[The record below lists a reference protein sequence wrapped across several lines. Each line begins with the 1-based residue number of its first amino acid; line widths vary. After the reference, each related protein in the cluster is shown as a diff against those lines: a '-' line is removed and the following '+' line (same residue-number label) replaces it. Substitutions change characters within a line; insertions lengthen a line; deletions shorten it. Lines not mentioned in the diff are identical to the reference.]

1 MKGRDKDRVQE
12 DERLSIFRGSRGQVK
27 TLEPWNPRTLNPN
40 RESREIALL
49 ILAVLLVMV
58 YLLKER
64 PIHPQDQPLQTYP
77 QGHPVYVEIADEKGE
92 MVYTFEGKTN
102 EVPLSVIPAHLPSPD
117 PSGEKVEK
125 VKTGTKITMGPD
137 GLSTDIMDGEKHLV
151 LGIPLDINKAT
162 ARDFEALPG
171 IGPKLA
177 ERIVETR
184 TQLGGFKSPDDLKQ
198 VKGIGEGKLEKIRR
212 YIE

>member
-1 MKGRDKDRVQE
+1 MNTNSTRMKIRDEKN
-12 DERLSIFRGSRGQVK
+12 
-27 TLEPWNPRTLNPN
+27 LEPN

-58 YLLKER
+58 YLLKEGA
-64 PIHPQDQPLQTYP
+64 IHPQDQPLQAYP

-92 MVYTFEGKTN
+92 MIYTFEGKTN
-102 EVPLSVIPAHLPSPD
+102 EVPLRDVIPPHLPSPLK
-117 PSGEKVEK
+117 GEK
-125 VKTGTKITMGPD
+125 VKTGTKITIGPD
-137 GLSTDIMDGEKHLV
+137 GLSTSIMDGEKHLV

-162 ARDFEALPG
+162 TRDFEALPG

-177 ERIVETR
+177 ERIVEARTR
-184 TQLGGFKSPDDLKQ
+184 LGGFKSIDDLKQ
-198 VKGIGEGKLEKIRR
+198 VKGIGEGKLERIRR